1 MCFSASTRAEH
12 SAFRRLFPKSLLSIK
27 DFYREYISRKKK
39 SRPFVPKFPKAMDAN
54 FSNPTTNDER
64 AIKALI
70 DEYDAEQAMGYERTL
85 FEQRARLVKA
95 ERKLQ
100 EKETKTALH
109 DQRVASEK
117 IAAALA
123 KLEDLKRTE
132 LKPRDGRIFPGW
144 YAPVLVIED
153 GEWLIKPMRYQC
165 RPAGKPAFYD
175 TKYPGTYN
183 ARRNSLE
190 GFWKG
195 QFGQSHGLM
204 IVNGFYE
211 NVKRHDMEHRE
222 LRPGEEPEN
231 VVLEFRP
238 RPTQD
243 MLIACLYSHWTPPEG
258 SDEPELWSFAA
269 ITDEPPLEVAD
280 AGHDRCIVQL
290 RHENVEAWLSPEG
303 RSKADLEKILED
315 KERPYYEHQ
324 MAA

>member
-39 SRPFVPKFPKAMDAN
+39 PRPFVPKFPKAMDAN
-54 FSNPTTNDER
+54 FSNPTTDDER

-70 DEYDAEQAMGYERTL
+70 DEYDAEQAMVYERTL

-95 ERKLQ
+95 ERKLL

-117 IAAALA
+117 IAGALA

-144 YAPVLVIED
+144 YASVLVIED

-183 ARRNSLE
+183 ARRNSLD

-195 QFGQSHGLM
+195 QFGQTHGLM
-204 IVNGFYE
+204 IVDGFYE

-222 LRPGEEPEN
+222 LRPGEGPAN

-269 ITDEPPLEVAD
+269 ITDEPPPEVAD

-290 RHENVEAWLSPEG
+290 RHENVEAWLTPQG
-303 RSKADLEKILED
+303 RSKAELEALLED
-315 KERPYYEHQ
+315 KERPYYEHR